1 MDKRINNGGH
11 KTAGR
16 KAKNKEGV
24 RITFTPS
31 QEALNI
37 YNSWD
42 NKASNLDKAIIQQG
56 VDNLKQFLSEV
67 ELHC

>member
-16 KAKNKEGV
+16 KPKNKEGV

-42 NKASNLDKAIIQQG
+42 NKASNLDKAI
-56 VDNLKQFLSEV
+56 V
-67 ELHC
+67 EFASKFCAEN

>member
-1 MDKRINNGGH
+1 MEKQKRI
-11 KTAGR
+11 KTGGR
-16 KAKNKEGV
+16 KRKNETNTK
-24 RITFTPS
+24 ITFKPS

-56 VDNLKQFLSEV
+56 VEKLEKFLNGVKLDS
-67 ELHC
+67 